1 MYGIILMEL
10 YYYTYNTIIG
20 SLNITADD
28 FYIRYI
34 SIGKYKNDNHILKE
48 TEIIN
53 NAFIQINEYLS
64 GSRKNFSLNIKYEG
78 TLFQQKVWQSLL
90 NIPYGNTIS
99 YKELAEKV
107 LSPKAYRAAGS
118 ACGQNPLPIIVPCH
132 RVIHSNGNIS
142 GYALGAEI
150 KRFLLNLEKNS
161 LTGKF

>member
-20 SLNITADD
+20 SLNITVDD

-53 NAFIQINEYLS
+53 NAFIQINEYFS

-107 LSPKAYRAAGS
+107 LSPKGYRAAGS

-161 LTGKF
+161 LT

>member
-20 SLNITADD
+20 SLNITVDD
-28 FYIRYI
+28 LSIRYI

-161 LTGKF
+161 LT

>member
-20 SLNITADD
+20 SLNITVDD

-90 NIPYGNTIS
+90 NILYGNTIS

-161 LTGKF
+161 LT

>member
-1 MYGIILMEL
+1 MDL

-20 SLNITADD
+20 SLNITVDD

-90 NIPYGNTIS
+90 NILYGNTIS

-161 LTGKF
+161 LT

>member
-1 MYGIILMEL
+1 MEL

-150 KRFLLNLEKNS
+150 KRFLLKKKKNS
-161 LTGKF
+161 LT

>member
-107 LSPKAYRAAGS
+107 LSPKGYRAAGS
-118 ACGQNPLPIIVPCH
+118 ACGQNPLLIIVPCH

-161 LTGKF
+161 LT

>member
-34 SIGKYKNDNHILKE
+34 SIGKYENDNHILKE

-107 LSPKAYRAAGS
+107 LSPKGYRAAGS

-161 LTGKF
+161 LT

>member
-1 MYGIILMEL
+1 MEL

-20 SLNITADD
+20 SLNITVDD

-90 NIPYGNTIS
+90 NISYGNTIS

-161 LTGKF
+161 LT